1 MFEKYFE
8 NAKILQKSSQI
19 IIIKGK
25 SQISHRCLLQENT
38 VTSFIENEYCGLSCF
53 REETAQKT
61 NVQLENGKSLRQS
74 KCSIYSK
81 HLWTA

>member
-19 IIIKGK
+19 VIIKGK

-38 VTSFIENEYCGLSCF
+38 LPSFIWKWILW
-53 REETAQKT
+53 TPIVQKGNYT
-61 NVQLENGKSLRQS
+61 KS
-74 KCSIYSK
+74 KCPVGEWEEFK
-81 HLWTA
+81 TEQM

>member
-19 IIIKGK
+19 VIIKGK

-38 VTSFIENEYCGLSCF
+38 LPSFIWKWILW
-53 REETAQKT
+53 TPM
-61 NVQLENGKSLRQS
+61 VQRGNYTKS
-74 KCSIYSK
+74 KCPVGEWEEFK
-81 HLWTA
+81 TEQM

>member
-19 IIIKGK
+19 VIIKGK

-38 VTSFIENEYCGLSCF
+38 VPSFIWKWILW
-53 REETAQKT
+53 TPIVQKGNYT
-61 NVQLENGKSLRQS
+61 KS
-74 KCSIYSK
+74 KCPVGEWEEFK
-81 HLWTA
+81 TEQM

>member
-19 IIIKGK
+19 VIIKGK

-38 VTSFIENEYCGLSCF
+38 VTSFIWKWILWALVFQRGNCTKNKCPVGEW
-53 REETAQKT
+53 EEFKT
-61 NVQLENGKSLRQS
+61 EQM
-74 KCSIYSK
+74 
-81 HLWTA
+81 